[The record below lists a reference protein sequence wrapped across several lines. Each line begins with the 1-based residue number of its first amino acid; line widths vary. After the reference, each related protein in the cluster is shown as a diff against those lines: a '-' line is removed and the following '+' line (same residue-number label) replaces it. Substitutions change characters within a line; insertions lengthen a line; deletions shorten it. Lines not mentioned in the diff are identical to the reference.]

1 MKNKAEILT
10 FQITIQDKF
19 TAIIL
24 NNFKINSNKVNGQ
37 IMIGNTN
44 KVTTI
49 NSWRWTNRIYDKIM
63 KRDIEIRDKNIKMK
77 EKEKIKMKNQMME
90 EVNFLHRVWNLGKKE
105 WKYRMSQVSRLI
117 NLSFLIILDDDQI

>member
-49 NSWRWTNRIYDKIM
+49 NS
-63 KRDIEIRDKNIKMK
+63 
-77 EKEKIKMKNQMME
+77 
-90 EVNFLHRVWNLGKKE
+90 
-105 WKYRMSQVSRLI
+105 
-117 NLSFLIILDDDQI
+117 